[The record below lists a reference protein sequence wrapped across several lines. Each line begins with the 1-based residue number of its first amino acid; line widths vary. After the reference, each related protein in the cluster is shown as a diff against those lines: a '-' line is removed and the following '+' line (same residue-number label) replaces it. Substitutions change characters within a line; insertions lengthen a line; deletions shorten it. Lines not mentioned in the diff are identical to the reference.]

1 MKKII
6 RTSDEMEAMGAE
18 LVKNLDVP
26 AVIYLHGDLGAGK
39 TTLVR
44 GALHGLGYQGLV
56 KSPTFTLVE
65 SYFFNSLDAYHFDLY
80 RISDPEEL
88 DYIGIREF
96 CSGSN
101 ICFIEWPNLGKP
113 LVPKATMEISI
124 EYIDAGRQISI
135 KNHTSQ
141 PL

>member
-6 RTSDEMEAMGAE
+6 RSSDEMEAMGAA
-18 LVKNLDVP
+18 LVKDLAIP
-26 AVIYLHGDLGAGK
+26 AIIYLHGDLGAGK

-44 GALHGLGYQGLV
+44 GALRGLGHKGLV

-65 SYFFNSLDAYHFDLY
+65 TYSFDSLEAYHVDLY

-113 LVPKATMEISI
+113 LVPKATLEILIEYVPQGRQVSI
-124 EYIDAGRQISI
+124 E
-135 KNHTSQ
+135 KHTPQ

>member
-6 RTSDEMEAMGAE
+6 RSSGEMEAMGAA
-18 LVKNLDVP
+18 LVENLTTP
-26 AVIYLHGDLGAGK
+26 AIIYLHGDLGAGK

-44 GALHGLGYQGLV
+44 GALRRLGHDGLV

-65 SYFFNSLDAYHFDLY
+65 TYSFDTFEAYHYDLY
-80 RISDPEEL
+80 RVSDPEEL

-124 EYIDAGRQISI
+124 EYVPEGRQISI
-135 KNHTSQ
+135 ENHT
-141 PL
+141 P